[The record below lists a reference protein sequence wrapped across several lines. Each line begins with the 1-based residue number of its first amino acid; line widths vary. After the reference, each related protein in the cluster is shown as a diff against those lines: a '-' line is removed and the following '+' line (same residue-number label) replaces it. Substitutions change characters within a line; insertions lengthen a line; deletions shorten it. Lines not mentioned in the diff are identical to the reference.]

1 MQCRKPP
8 RKVDTTLPIQ
18 KVAGSAILKIFSIA
32 AAVIF
37 AALLGYAATRPDTFR
52 VERTASIKAPPE
64 QIFPHINDFHRWS
77 AWSPWEKLD
86 PAMKRNYGGLNP
98 GVGSSY
104 SWTGDNKV
112 GAGRMEIL
120 TSEPPLKIVIK
131 LDIARP
137 FEGHNTAEFTLAG
150 KGDVTEVTW
159 AMYGASPYAAKL
171 IGLFLSMDRTVGRDF
186 ETGLANLKAV
196 VEK

>member
-1 MQCRKPP
+1 MSK
-8 RKVDTTLPIQ
+8 
-18 KVAGSAILKIFSIA
+18 KIFIA
-32 AAVIF
+32 AVVIF

-52 VERTASIKAPPE
+52 VERTAGIKAPPE
-64 QIFPHINDFHRWS
+64 QIFRHINDFHRWS
-77 AWSPWEKLD
+77 EWSPWEKLD
-86 PAMKRNYGGLNP
+86 PDMKRNYGGLVP

-104 SWTGDNKV
+104 SWSGNDKV

-120 TSEPPLKIVIK
+120 TSEPPLKIIIK
-131 LDIARP
+131 LDFARP

-159 AMYGASPYAAKL
+159 AMYGPSPYAAKL
-171 IGLFLSMDRTVGRDF
+171 IGLVFSMDRMVGKDF
-186 ETGLANLKAV
+186 DAGLANLKAV